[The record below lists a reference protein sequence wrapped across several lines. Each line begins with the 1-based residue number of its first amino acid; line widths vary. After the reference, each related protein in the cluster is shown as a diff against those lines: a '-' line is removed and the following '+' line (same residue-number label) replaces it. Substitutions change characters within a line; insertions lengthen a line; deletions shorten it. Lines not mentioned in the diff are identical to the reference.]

1 MRINKILICF
11 FCILPFQNPY
21 LVKVKD
27 LTTFLEKWAPS
38 VYQESYDNS
47 KLIVGNPNTQITK
60 CIVCLD
66 CIEAVVDE
74 AIAQKAQ
81 LIVAHHPIVFSGL
94 KSLTGGNYIERVI
107 IKAIKNDIA
116 IYALH
121 TNLDNVFNGV
131 NHKIAERLGLKKLKV
146 LQPKSGLVNKLV
158 TYVPVAQSGAV
169 LQAMFNAGG
178 GKIGDYSECSF
189 STSGSGTFLA
199 GANTKPFV
207 GEKGTR
213 HHEEETRVEIIVPQH
228 LLNSVINAMKTAHP
242 YEEVAYDVYSLVNK
256 NQEIGSGMVGEL
268 EEPMSEKDFLTFVKE
283 NLNTQVIRHTQ
294 LLGKE
299 IKKVAFC
306 GGAGSFLLGKAISV
320 RADVFIT
327 GDFKYHEFFDA
338 DGNLV
343 ILDVGHFESE
353 QFTIDLIAEKL
364 SDNFPTFAVLKTEV
378 NTNPISYF
386 K

>member
-1 MRINKILICF
+1 M
-11 FCILPFQNPY
+11 
-21 LVKVKD
+21 KVKD
-27 LTTFLEKWAPS
+27 LTNFLEKWAPS

-47 KLIVGNPNTQITK
+47 KLIVGNPESKIEK

-74 AIAQKAQ
+74 AIEKNAQ
-81 LIVAHHPIVFSGL
+81 LIIAHHPIVFSGL

-121 TNLDNVFNGV
+121 TNLDNVSSGV
-131 NHKIAERLGLKKLKV
+131 NYKIAERLGLKNLRV
-146 LQPKSGLVNKLV
+146 LQPKNGLLSKVV
-158 TYVPVAQSGAV
+158 TFVPNAHSESV

-178 GKIGDYSECSF
+178 GSIGDYNECSF
-189 STSGSGTFLA
+189 NTNGTGTFKA
-199 GANTKPFV
+199 GADAKPFV
-207 GEKGTR
+207 GEVGKR
-213 HHEEETRVEIIVPQH
+213 HQEDETRIEIIVPQH
-228 LLNSVINAMKTAHP
+228 LLSAVVGAMKNAHP
-242 YEEVAYDVYSLVNK
+242 YEEVAYDIYPLLNK
-256 NQEIGSGMVGEL
+256 HEQVGSGMVGEL
-268 EEPMSEKDFLTFVKE
+268 DQPMSENDFLAIVKK
-283 NLNTQVIRHTQ
+283 NLKTDVIRHTQ
-294 LLGKE
+294 LLKKE

-306 GGAGSFLLGKAISV
+306 GGAGSFLLQNAMGV
-320 RADVFIT
+320 NADIFIT

-338 DGNLV
+338 EGKLV

-364 SDNFPTFAVLKTEV
+364 MENFPTFAVLKTKV